1 MKQAITLRGLSKK
14 FPDPRQ
20 PEGWFTAV
28 DGVDLDVGPEE
39 FLTMVGPSGC
49 GKSTILRIISGLE
62 SPTSGDI
69 HIAGERVNLLP
80 PKDRNIGFMFQG
92 YALFKHMTVVENIGF
107 GLKLRKTSSAK
118 RKRRVADLISLVGL
132 DGLEA
137 RRPAQL
143 SGGQQQR
150 VALAR
155 ALAPE
160 PRLLLLDEPF
170 GAVDAKVR
178 QKLRVDMKKLQREL
192 KIPTIVVTHDQR
204 EALELG
210 DRVAVMNHGQ
220 FEQIATPSEIYD
232 NPQTEFVAR
241 FIGRTNVF
249 PTVLDENH
257 NILPKGTRLNVMVRP
272 EDVLVNALSD
282 PPEQQRP
289 MLVGTIT
296 DYSFLGRTVRL
307 EVALTNGT
315 LCTVALPK
323 GDALKKKLTLGS
335 LVSLEMAAC
344 HAFLREDAPTQVTD
358 QSFKKQP
365 QVRTV
370 RGTML
375 GLQTPSGAREEKA
388 RYVN

>member
-1 MKQAITLRGLSKK
+1 MTSAITLRNLSKR

-28 DGVDLDVGPEE
+28 DNVDLDLGPEE

-49 GKSTILRIISGLE
+49 GKSTILRVISGLE
-62 SPTSGDI
+62 SPTEGDI
-69 HIAGERVNLLP
+69 FIAGERVNQLS

-107 GLKLRKTSSAK
+107 GLKLRKVPSSK
-118 RKRRVADLISLVGL
+118 RQKRVDDLISLVGL
-132 DGLEA
+132 EGLEA
-137 RRPAQL
+137 RQPRQL

-155 ALAPE
+155 ALASE

-192 KIPTIVVTHDQR
+192 KVPTLLVTHDQR

-210 DRVAVMNHGQ
+210 DRVVVMNHGR
-220 FEQIATPSEIYD
+220 FEQIATPSEVYD

-249 PTVLDENH
+249 QTVLEKDH
-257 NILPKGTRLNVMVRP
+257 SILPKGTRLNVMVRP
-272 EDVLVNALSD
+272 EDVLVNALPGPSEPQ
-282 PPEQQRP
+282 PPTP
-289 MLVGTIT
+289 TLVGTIS

-307 EVALTNGT
+307 EITLTNGT

-323 GDALKKKLTLGS
+323 GDALKKKLGLGG
-335 LVSLEMAAC
+335 LVSLEIAAC
-344 HAFLREDAPTQVTD
+344 HAFLQDNGANSSNGTGNQEAIRNDVSDKVT
-358 QSFKKQP
+358 SP
-365 QVRTV
+365 
-370 RGTML
+370 
-375 GLQTPSGAREEKA
+375 
-388 RYVN
+388 

>member
-1 MKQAITLRGLSKK
+1 MTSAITLRNLLKR
-14 FPDPRQ
+14 FPDPRR

-28 DGVDLDVGPEE
+28 DNVDLDLGPEE

-49 GKSTILRIISGLE
+49 GKSTILRVISGLE
-62 SPTSGDI
+62 SPTYGDI
-69 HIAGERVNLLP
+69 FIAGEHVNQLS

-92 YALFKHMTVVENIGF
+92 YALFKHMTVAENIGF
-107 GLKLRKTSSAK
+107 GLKLRKVPSSK
-118 RKRRVADLISLVGL
+118 QRRRVDDLITLVGL
-132 DGLEA
+132 EGLEA
-137 RRPAQL
+137 RRPRQL

-178 QKLRVDMKKLQREL
+178 QKLRVDMKKLQRDL
-192 KIPTIVVTHDQR
+192 KVPTLLVTHDQR

-210 DRVAVMNHGQ
+210 DRVVVMNHGR
-220 FEQIATPSEIYD
+220 FEQIATPTDVYD

-249 PTVLDENH
+249 QTVLEKDH
-257 NILPKGTRLNVMVRP
+257 SILPKGTRLNVMVRP
-272 EDVLVNALSD
+272 EDVLVNALVGPSEPQ
-282 PPEQQRP
+282 PPTP
-289 MLVGTIT
+289 TLVGTIT

-307 EVALTNGT
+307 EITLTNGT

-323 GDALKKKLTLGS
+323 GDALKKNLGLGGLVTL
-335 LVSLEMAAC
+335 EIAAC
-344 HAFLREDAPTQVTD
+344 HAFLQSNGANSSNGTGNQVAIPND
-358 QSFKKQP
+358 VSDKVANP
-365 QVRTV
+365 
-370 RGTML
+370 
-375 GLQTPSGAREEKA
+375 
-388 RYVN
+388 

>member
-1 MKQAITLRGLSKK
+1 MTEAITLRDLSKK
-14 FPDPRQ
+14 FSDPRQ

-28 DGVDLDVGPEE
+28 DDVDLDVGPEE
-39 FLTMVGPSGC
+39 ILTMVGPSGC

-69 HIAGERVNLLP
+69 YIAGQRVNLLP

-107 GLKLRKTSSAK
+107 GLKLRKVPSSK
-118 RKRRVADLISLVGL
+118 RKKRIADLISLVGL
-132 DGLEA
+132 EGLEA

-178 QKLRVDMKKLQREL
+178 QKLRVDTKKLQREL

-210 DRVAVMNHGQ
+210 DRVVVMNNGR

-232 NPQTEFVAR
+232 DPQTEFVAR
-241 FIGRTNVF
+241 FVGRTNVF

-272 EDVLVNALSD
+272 EDVLVSALPD
-282 PPEQQRP
+282 PPERQIP

-296 DYSFLGRTVRL
+296 EYSFLGRTVRL
-307 EVALTNGT
+307 DVTLTNGT

-323 GDALKKKLTLGS
+323 GDALKKNLALGS
-335 LVSLEMAAC
+335 LVSLEIAAC
-344 HAFLREDAPTQVTD
+344 HAFLQGGAPTQATD
-358 QSFKKQP
+358 RKVKKQA

-375 GLQTPSGAREEKA
+375 GLQTPGGAHEEKA
-388 RYVN
+388 RYAN

>member
-1 MKQAITLRGLSKK
+1 MTTAITLRNLSKR
-14 FPDPRQ
+14 FPDPRR
-20 PEGWFTAV
+20 PDGWFTAV
-28 DGVDLDVGPEE
+28 DNVDLDLGPEE

-49 GKSTILRIISGLE
+49 GKSTILRVISGLE

-69 HIAGERVNLLP
+69 FIAGERVNQLS

-92 YALFKHMTVVENIGF
+92 YALFKHMTVAENIGF
-107 GLKLRKTSSAK
+107 GLKLRKVPSP
-118 RKRRVADLISLVGL
+118 KRRRRVDDLISLVGL
-132 DGLEA
+132 EGLEA
-137 RRPAQL
+137 RRPRQL

-155 ALAPE
+155 ALASE

-192 KIPTIVVTHDQR
+192 KVPTLLVTHDQR

-210 DRVAVMNHGQ
+210 DRVVVMNHGQ
-220 FEQIATPSEIYD
+220 FEQIATPADVYD

-249 PTVLDENH
+249 QTVLEKDH
-257 NILPKGTRLNVMVRP
+257 SILPKGTKLNVMVRP
-272 EDVLVNALSD
+272 EDVLVNALTGPSE
-282 PPEQQRP
+282 PQTPT
-289 MLVGTIT
+289 LVGTIT

-307 EVALTNGT
+307 EITLTNGT

-323 GDALKKKLTLGS
+323 GDALKKQLGLGG
-335 LVSLEMAAC
+335 LVSLEIAAC
-344 HAFLREDAPTQVTD
+344 HAFLQGNGANSSNGTGNLEAIRTD
-358 QSFKKQP
+358 VSDKVASP
-365 QVRTV
+365 
-370 RGTML
+370 
-375 GLQTPSGAREEKA
+375 
-388 RYVN
+388 

>member
-1 MKQAITLRGLSKK
+1 MTTAITLRNLSKR

-28 DGVDLDVGPEE
+28 DSIDLDVGPEE

-49 GKSTILRIISGLE
+49 GKSTILRVISGLE

-69 HIAGERVNLLP
+69 FIAGERVNQLP

-92 YALFKHMTVVENIGF
+92 YALFKHMTATENIEF
-107 GLKLRKTSSAK
+107 GLKLRKVPSSK
-118 RKRRVADLISLVGL
+118 RRRRVADLISLVGL
-132 DGLEA
+132 EGLEA
-137 RRPAQL
+137 RRPRQL

-155 ALAPE
+155 ALASE

-178 QKLRVDMKKLQREL
+178 QKLRVDTKKLQREL
-192 KIPTIVVTHDQR
+192 KVPTILVTHDQR

-210 DRVAVMNHGQ
+210 DRVVVMNHGR
-220 FEQIATPSEIYD
+220 FEQIATPSDVYD

-249 PTVLDENH
+249 QTVLEEDH
-257 NILPKGTRLNVMVRP
+257 SILPKGTRLNVMVRP
-272 EDVLVNALSD
+272 EDVLVSALAD
-282 PPEQQRP
+282 PPGPQTP
-289 MLVGTIT
+289 TLVGTIT

-307 EVALTNGT
+307 EITLTNGT

-323 GDALKKKLTLGS
+323 GDALKKKLGLGG
-335 LVSLEMAAC
+335 LVSLEIAAC
-344 HAFLREDAPTQVTD
+344 HAFLQGD
-358 QSFKKQP
+358 
-365 QVRTV
+365 
-370 RGTML
+370 
-375 GLQTPSGAREEKA
+375 GANSPNGSENQEAIRSDVSDKVA
-388 RYVN
+388 SP

>member
-1 MKQAITLRGLSKK
+1 MTSAITLRNLSKR
-14 FPDPRQ
+14 FPDPRR

-28 DGVDLDVGPEE
+28 DNVDLDLGPEE

-49 GKSTILRIISGLE
+49 GKSTILRVISGLE
-62 SPTSGDI
+62 GPTSGDI
-69 HIAGERVNLLP
+69 FIAGERVNQLS

-107 GLKLRKTSSAK
+107 GLKLRKVPSSTR
-118 RKRRVADLISLVGL
+118 RKRVDDLISLVGL
-132 DGLEA
+132 EGLEA
-137 RRPAQL
+137 RQPRQL

-155 ALAPE
+155 ALASE

-192 KIPTIVVTHDQR
+192 KVPTLLVTHDQR

-210 DRVAVMNHGQ
+210 DRVVVMNYGR
-220 FEQIATPSEIYD
+220 FEQIATPTDVYD

-249 PTVLDENH
+249 QTVLEKDH
-257 NILPKGTRLNVMVRP
+257 SILPKGTRLNVMVRP
-272 EDVLVNALSD
+272 EDVLVNALAGPSE
-282 PPEQQRP
+282 PQTPT
-289 MLVGTIT
+289 LVGTIT

-307 EVALTNGT
+307 EITLTNGT

-323 GDALKKKLTLGS
+323 GDALKKKLGLGG
-335 LVSLEMAAC
+335 LVSLEIAAC
-344 HAFLREDAPTQVTD
+344 HAFLQ
-358 QSFKKQP
+358 
-365 QVRTV
+365 
-370 RGTML
+370 GN
-375 GLQTPSGAREEKA
+375 GANSSNGSRNQEAIRSDVSDKIA
-388 RYVN
+388 SP

>member
-1 MKQAITLRGLSKK
+1 MTSAITLRNLSKR

-20 PEGWFTAV
+20 PDGWFTAV
-28 DGVDLDVGPEE
+28 DDVDLDLGPEE

-49 GKSTILRIISGLE
+49 GKSTILRVISGLE

-69 HIAGERVNLLP
+69 YIAGERVNHLS

-107 GLKLRKTSSAK
+107 GLKLRKVPSTK
-118 RKRRVADLISLVGL
+118 RQRRVDDLISLVGL
-132 DGLEA
+132 EGLEA
-137 RRPAQL
+137 RRPRQL

-155 ALAPE
+155 ALASE

-192 KIPTIVVTHDQR
+192 KVPTLLVTHDQR

-210 DRVAVMNHGQ
+210 DRVVVMNHGR
-220 FEQIATPSEIYD
+220 FEQISTPADVYD

-249 PTVLDENH
+249 QTVLEKDH
-257 NILPKGTRLNVMVRP
+257 SILPKGTRLNVMVRP
-272 EDVLVNALSD
+272 EDVLVNALSG
-282 PPEQQRP
+282 PSEPQPQTP
-289 MLVGTIT
+289 TLVGTIT

-307 EVALTNGT
+307 EITLTNGT

-323 GDALKKKLTLGS
+323 GDALKKKLGLGGLVTL
-335 LVSLEMAAC
+335 EIAAC
-344 HAFLREDAPTQVTD
+344 HAFLQGNGAN
-358 QSFKKQP
+358 SSN
-365 QVRTV
+365 
-370 RGTML
+370 G
-375 GLQTPSGAREEKA
+375 SGNQEATRSDVSDKVA
-388 RYVN
+388 SP

>member
-1 MKQAITLRGLSKK
+1 MTTAITLRNLSKR
-14 FPDPRQ
+14 FPDPRR
-20 PEGWFTAV
+20 PDGWFTAV
-28 DGVDLDVGPEE
+28 DNVDLDLGPEE

-49 GKSTILRIISGLE
+49 GKSTILRVISGLE

-69 HIAGERVNLLP
+69 FIAGERVNQLS

-107 GLKLRKTSSAK
+107 GLKLRKVPSSK
-118 RKRRVADLISLVGL
+118 RQRRVDDLISLVGL
-132 DGLEA
+132 EGLEA
-137 RRPAQL
+137 RQPRQL

-155 ALAPE
+155 ALASE

-192 KIPTIVVTHDQR
+192 KVPTLLVTHDQR

-210 DRVAVMNHGQ
+210 DRVVVMNHGR
-220 FEQIATPSEIYD
+220 FEQIATPTDVYD

-249 PTVLDENH
+249 QTVLEKDH
-257 NILPKGTRLNVMVRP
+257 SLLPKGTRLNVMVRP
-272 EDVLVNALSD
+272 EDVLVNALPGPSGLQT
-282 PPEQQRP
+282 PT
-289 MLVGTIT
+289 LVGTIT

-307 EVALTNGT
+307 EITLTNGT

-323 GDALKKKLTLGS
+323 GDALKKKLSLGG
-335 LVSLEMAAC
+335 LVSLEIAAC
-344 HAFLREDAPTQVTD
+344 HAFL
-358 QSFKKQP
+358 QSNGANQSNGTGN
-365 QVRTV
+365 QEAVRSDV
-370 RGTML
+370 SNKVAS
-375 GLQTPSGAREEKA
+375 P
-388 RYVN
+388 

>member
-1 MKQAITLRGLSKK
+1 MTMAITLRNLFKR
-14 FPDPRQ
+14 FPDPRR

-28 DGVDLDVGPEE
+28 DNIDLDLGPEE

-49 GKSTILRIISGLE
+49 GKSTILRVISGLE

-69 HIAGERVNLLP
+69 FIAGERVNQLS

-107 GLKLRKTSSAK
+107 GLKLRKLPSTK
-118 RKRRVADLISLVGL
+118 RQRRVDDLISLVGL
-132 DGLEA
+132 EGLEA
-137 RRPAQL
+137 RRPRQL
-143 SGGQQQR
+143 SGGQQQT

-192 KIPTIVVTHDQR
+192 KVPTLLVTHDQR

-210 DRVAVMNHGQ
+210 DRVVVMNHGQ
-220 FEQIATPSEIYD
+220 FEQIATPADVYD

-249 PTVLDENH
+249 QTVLEKDH
-257 NILPKGTRLNVMVRP
+257 SILPKGTRLNVMVRP
-272 EDVLVNALSD
+272 EDVLVNALAGPSL
-282 PPEQQRP
+282 PQPQTP
-289 MLVGTIT
+289 TLVGTIT

-307 EVALTNGT
+307 EITLTNGT

-323 GDALKKKLTLGS
+323 GDALKKKLGLGG
-335 LVSLEMAAC
+335 LVSLEIAAC
-344 HAFLREDAPTQVTD
+344 HAFL
-358 QSFKKQP
+358 QSDGANSSN
-365 QVRTV
+365 
-370 RGTML
+370 GT
-375 GLQTPSGAREEKA
+375 GNQEAIRSDVSDKVASP
-388 RYVN
+388 

>member
-1 MKQAITLRGLSKK
+1 MTTAITLRNLSKR

-20 PEGWFTAV
+20 PDGWFTAV
-28 DGVDLDVGPEE
+28 DNVDLDLGPEE

-49 GKSTILRIISGLE
+49 GKSTILRVISGLE
-62 SPTSGDI
+62 SPNSGDI
-69 HIAGERVNLLP
+69 FIAGERVNQLS

-107 GLKLRKTSSAK
+107 GLKLRKVPTPK
-118 RKRRVADLISLVGL
+118 RRKRVDDLISLVGL
-132 DGLEA
+132 EGLEA
-137 RRPAQL
+137 RRPSQL

-155 ALAPE
+155 ALASE

-192 KIPTIVVTHDQR
+192 KVPTLLVTHDQR

-210 DRVAVMNHGQ
+210 DRVVVMNHGQ
-220 FEQIATPSEIYD
+220 FEQIATPTDVYD

-249 PTVLDENH
+249 QTVLEKDH
-257 NILPKGTRLNVMVRP
+257 SILPKGTRLNVMVRP
-272 EDVLVNALSD
+272 EDVLVNALSG
-282 PPEQQRP
+282 PSGPQTP
-289 MLVGTIT
+289 TLVGTIT

-307 EVALTNGT
+307 EITLTNGT

-323 GDALKKKLTLGS
+323 GDALKKKLGLGG
-335 LVSLEMAAC
+335 LVSLEIAAC
-344 HAFLREDAPTQVTD
+344 HAFLQGNGANL
-358 QSFKKQP
+358 SN
-365 QVRTV
+365 
-370 RGTML
+370 G
-375 GLQTPSGAREEKA
+375 SGNQEAIGSDVSDKVA
-388 RYVN
+388 SP

>member
-1 MKQAITLRGLSKK
+1 MTKAIALRNLAKS
-14 FPDPRQ
+14 FPDPRR

-49 GKSTILRIISGLE
+49 GKSTILRLISGLE
-62 SPTSGDI
+62 SPTRGDI
-69 HIAGERVNLLP
+69 YIAGERINQLP
-80 PKDRNIGFMFQG
+80 PKDRGIGFMFQG
-92 YALFKHMTVVENIGF
+92 YALFKHMTVTENIQF
-107 GLKLRKTSSAK
+107 GLKLRRVPSSK
-118 RKRRVADLISLVGL
+118 RKKRVADLISLVGL

-137 RRPAQL
+137 RRPSQL

-178 QKLRVDMKKLQREL
+178 QKLRVDTKKLQREL
-192 KIPTIVVTHDQR
+192 KIPTILVTHDQR

-210 DRVAVMNHGQ
+210 DRVVVMNHGR
-220 FEQIATPSEIYD
+220 FEQIAPPWEIYD

-249 PTVLDENH
+249 QTVLDENH
-257 NILPKGTRLNVMVRP
+257 SILPKGTRLNVMVRP
-272 EDVLVNALSD
+272 EDVRVSALRD
-282 PPEQQRP
+282 PSERQIPT
-289 MLVGTIT
+289 LVGTIT
-296 DYSFLGRTVRL
+296 DYSFLGRTIRL
-307 EVALTNGT
+307 EVMLTNGT

-323 GDALKKKLTLGS
+323 VDALNEKLALGG
-335 LVSLEMAAC
+335 LVSLEIAAC
-344 HAFLREDAPTQVTD
+344 HAFLQADGTNSDGPRNQEATSNTD
-358 QSFKKQP
+358 GKTAADMVAS
-365 QVRTV
+365 
-370 RGTML
+370 
-375 GLQTPSGAREEKA
+375 S
-388 RYVN
+388 

>member
-1 MKQAITLRGLSKK
+1 MTTAITLRDLSKR

-28 DGVDLDVGPEE
+28 DNLDLDVGPEE

-49 GKSTILRIISGLE
+49 GKSTILRVISGLE

-69 HIAGERVNLLP
+69 FIAGERVNQLS

-107 GLKLRKTSSAK
+107 GLKLRKLPSTK
-118 RKRRVADLISLVGL
+118 RQRRVDDLISLVGL
-132 DGLEA
+132 EGLEA
-137 RRPAQL
+137 RRPRQL

-155 ALAPE
+155 ALASE

-178 QKLRVDMKKLQREL
+178 QKLRVDTRKLQREL
-192 KIPTIVVTHDQR
+192 KVPTILVTHDQR

-210 DRVAVMNHGQ
+210 DRVVVMNHGR
-220 FEQIATPSEIYD
+220 FEQIATPSEVYD

-249 PTVLDENH
+249 QTVLEEDH
-257 NILPKGTRLNVMVRP
+257 SILPKGTRLNVMVRP
-272 EDVLVNALSD
+272 EDVLVSALPD
-282 PPEQQRP
+282 PSGPQTP
-289 MLVGTIT
+289 TLAGTIT

-307 EVALTNGT
+307 EITLTNGT

-323 GDALKKKLTLGS
+323 GDALKKKLGLRG
-335 LVSLEMAAC
+335 LVSLEIAAC
-344 HAFLREDAPTQVTD
+344 HAFLQGGGANSSNGSGNQEAI
-358 QSFKKQP
+358 QSDVSDKVASP
-365 QVRTV
+365 
-370 RGTML
+370 
-375 GLQTPSGAREEKA
+375 
-388 RYVN
+388 

>member
-1 MKQAITLRGLSKK
+1 MTTAITLRNLSKR

-28 DGVDLDVGPEE
+28 DNVDLDLGPEE

-49 GKSTILRIISGLE
+49 GKSTILRVISGLE
-62 SPTSGDI
+62 SPNSGDI
-69 HIAGERVNLLP
+69 FIAGERVNQLS

-92 YALFKHMTVVENIGF
+92 YALFKHMTVAENIGF
-107 GLKLRKTSSAK
+107 GLKLRNVSSP
-118 RKRRVADLISLVGL
+118 KRRRRVDDLISLGGL
-132 DGLEA
+132 EGLEA
-137 RRPAQL
+137 RQPRQL

-155 ALAPE
+155 ALASE

-192 KIPTIVVTHDQR
+192 KVPTLLVTHDQR

-210 DRVAVMNHGQ
+210 DRVVVMNHGR
-220 FEQIATPSEIYD
+220 FEQIATPTDVYD

-249 PTVLDENH
+249 QTVLEKDH
-257 NILPKGTRLNVMVRP
+257 SILPKGTRLNVMVRP
-272 EDVLVNALSD
+272 EDVLVNALSG
-282 PPEQQRP
+282 PSGPQTP
-289 MLVGTIT
+289 TLVGTIT

-307 EVALTNGT
+307 EITLTNGT

-323 GDALKKKLTLGS
+323 GDALKKKLGLGG
-335 LVSLEMAAC
+335 LVSLEIAAC
-344 HAFLREDAPTQVTD
+344 HAFLQGNGANL
-358 QSFKKQP
+358 SN
-365 QVRTV
+365 
-370 RGTML
+370 G
-375 GLQTPSGAREEKA
+375 SGNQEAIRSDVSDKVA
-388 RYVN
+388 SP

>member
-1 MKQAITLRGLSKK
+1 MTTAITLRNLSKR
-14 FPDPRQ
+14 FPDPRR

-28 DGVDLDVGPEE
+28 DSVDLDVEPEE

-49 GKSTILRIISGLE
+49 GKSTILRVISGLE

-69 HIAGERVNLLP
+69 FIAGERVNQLP

-92 YALFKHMTVVENIGF
+92 YALFKHMTVTENIEF
-107 GLKLRKTSSAK
+107 GLKLRKVPPSK
-118 RKRRVADLISLVGL
+118 RRTRVADLISLVGL
-132 DGLEA
+132 EGLEA
-137 RRPAQL
+137 RQPRQL

-155 ALAPE
+155 ALASE

-178 QKLRVDMKKLQREL
+178 QKLRVDTKKLQREL
-192 KIPTIVVTHDQR
+192 KVPTILVTHDQR

-210 DRVAVMNHGQ
+210 DRVVVMNHGR
-220 FEQIATPSEIYD
+220 FEQIATPADVYD

-249 PTVLDENH
+249 QTVLEEDH
-257 NILPKGTRLNVMVRP
+257 SILPKGTRLNVMVRP
-272 EDVLVNALSD
+272 EDVLVSALPD
-282 PPEQQRP
+282 PSEPQTP
-289 MLVGTIT
+289 TLVGTIT

-307 EVALTNGT
+307 EITLTNGT

-323 GDALKKKLTLGS
+323 GDALKKKLGLGG
-335 LVSLEMAAC
+335 LVSLEIAAC
-344 HAFLREDAPTQVTD
+344 HAFLQGDGSNSPNGSENQEAIRSDVSDKVASP
-358 QSFKKQP
+358 
-365 QVRTV
+365 
-370 RGTML
+370 
-375 GLQTPSGAREEKA
+375 
-388 RYVN
+388 